1 MNVSNNTT
9 SSKENLALRTKASN
23 EQHLSSSS
31 SSEEEQRL
39 LPLLDTLDS
48 DSADKS
54 NVGSRDDDV
63 RARME
68 YMKQSNQ
75 LNFLFYMAP
84 RSFNTVYGSSSHSSS
99 VNRNTRIDKW
109 SNEYR
114 LE

>member
-48 DSADKS
+48 DSAYKS
-54 NVGSRDDDV
+54 NMGSRDDDV
-63 RARME
+63 QALME
-68 YMKQSNQ
+68 YMKQSKPAELPVLHGTTIFQ
-75 LNFLFYMAP
+75 HRLRIFL
-84 RSFNTVYGSSSHSSS
+84 S
-99 VNRNTRIDKW
+99 
-109 SNEYR
+109 
-114 LE
+114 